1 MALTNVE
8 TFVLLVTKITPA
20 VTYIIYPVLG
30 HRVYSIA
37 CVCSFVNSFLFE
49 NEKIR
54 ENARKCLENLT
65 FGYLQMEKF
74 MLY

>member
-20 VTYIIYPVLG
+20 VIYIIYPVLG
-30 HRVYSIA
+30 HRVYSI
-37 CVCSFVNSFLFE
+37 CYFFLFVNSFLFE

-54 ENARKCLENLT
+54 ENARKCLEKFT

-74 MLY
+74 ML